1 MYHCLHRRAGLARLG
16 TGWTV
21 RESSPRRVEIF
32 RISPGRLCCPPSLL
46 YNGYRPGCGVDHA
59 PQSSA
64 EVKERVELFV
74 PILIQ
79 NTLKHSVGS
88 A

>member
-1 MYHCLHRRAGLARLG
+1 MHRYVHHRAGLARLG

-21 RESSPRRVEIF
+21 PGSSPMRGEIF
-32 RISPGRLCCPPSLL
+32 RISPDPLWCPPSLL
-46 YNGYRPGCGVDHA
+46 YNGYWPQCGVDH
-59 PQSSA
+59 PSQSDA

-79 NTLKHSVGS
+79 NTLMHSVDKT
-88 A
+88 

>member
-1 MYHCLHRRAGLARLG
+1 MHRWVHHRAGLARLG

-21 RESSPRRVEIF
+21 PGSRSRRDVIF
-32 RISPGRLCCPPSLL
+32 RISPDRLWCPPSLL
-46 YNGYRPGCGVDHA
+46 YNGYRPRCGVDH
-59 PQSSA
+59 PSQSGA

-79 NTLKHSVGS
+79 NTLMHSVGKP
-88 A
+88 